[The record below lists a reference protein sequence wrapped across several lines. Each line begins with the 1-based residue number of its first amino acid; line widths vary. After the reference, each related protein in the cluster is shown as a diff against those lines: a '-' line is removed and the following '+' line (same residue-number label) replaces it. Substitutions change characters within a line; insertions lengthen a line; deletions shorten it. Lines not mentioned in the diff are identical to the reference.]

1 MERRRSSRLDISLQ
15 CRVSSPRIGSR
26 VLMGIT
32 ENMSRGDVLVLLDG
46 EQALP
51 ELPCVGDPLI
61 VEIELPENHAFGRK
75 CMQCQT
81 TVVRVSQSEE
91 GVPRVALRIHKMRFQ
106 SCGKDSVQ
114 LIGQR
119 TGVRQL
125 LM

>member
-26 VLMGIT
+26 ILTGIT

-46 EQALP
+46 EHVLS

-81 TVVRVSQSEE
+81 TVVRVSHSDE
-91 GVPRVALRIHKMRFQ
+91 GAPRVALRIHKMRFQ
-106 SCGKDSVQ
+106 SCGKSSTQ
-114 LIGQR
+114 ITGQR
-119 TGVRQL
+119 PGVREL